1 MSNVYFEPWV
11 GCQYSEG
18 INGKRIMV
26 LGHVHVCDGCDNCGV
41 EKCDDFSTQKVVED
55 YIVWRKKE
63 QYHLQDMKN
72 GFRLTSTLSKLS
84 SDFNQN
90 LKLKK
95 QTFGTRSCFTTIF
108 SWPFPLQLPKLLMM
122 LMSELKSLLYLL

>member
-1 MSNVYFEPWV
+1 MFTFVMDV
-11 GCQYSEG
+11 
-18 INGKRIMV
+18 IIVV
-26 LGHVHVCDGCDNCGV
+26 LKSVMIFLHRRWWKIILFG
-41 EKCDDFSTQKVVED
+41 EKT
-55 YIVWRKKE
+55 E
-63 QYHLQDMKN
+63 QYHLQNMKN

-84 SDFNQN
+84 SDFNQS

>member
-1 MSNVYFEPWV
+1 MFTFVMDV
-11 GCQYSEG
+11 
-18 INGKRIMV
+18 IIVV
-26 LGHVHVCDGCDNCGV
+26 LKSVMIFLPRRWWKIILFG
-41 EKCDDFSTQKVVED
+41 EKT
-55 YIVWRKKE
+55 E

-95 QTFGTRSCFTTIF
+95 QTFGTISCFTTIF
-108 SWPFPLQLPKLLMM
+108 SWPFPLQLPKFLMM
-122 LMSELKSLLYLL
+122 LMSEFKSLLYLL

>member
-1 MSNVYFEPWV
+1 MFTFVMDV
-11 GCQYSEG
+11 
-18 INGKRIMV
+18 IIVV
-26 LGHVHVCDGCDNCGV
+26 LKSVMIFLPRRWWKIILFG
-41 EKCDDFSTQKVVED
+41 EKT
-55 YIVWRKKE
+55 E

-95 QTFGTRSCFTTIF
+95 QTFVFKFVSVPAKWINTSRRHVLNIYTDNHA
-108 SWPFPLQLPKLLMM
+108 
-122 LMSELKSLLYLL
+122 YAR

>member
-55 YIVWRKKE
+55 YIVWRKTE

-84 SDFNQN
+84 SGFNQN

-95 QTFGTRSCFTTIF
+95 QTFGTISCFTTIF
-108 SWPFPLQLPKLLMM
+108 SWPFPLQQPKLLMM

>member
-1 MSNVYFEPWV
+1 MFTFVMDV
-11 GCQYSEG
+11 
-18 INGKRIMV
+18 IIVV
-26 LGHVHVCDGCDNCGV
+26 LKSVMIFLPRRWWKIILFG
-41 EKCDDFSTQKVVED
+41 EKT
-55 YIVWRKKE
+55 E
-63 QYHLQDMKN
+63 QYHPLDMKN

-95 QTFGTRSCFTTIF
+95 QAFGTRSCFTTIF

>member
-1 MSNVYFEPWV
+1 MFTFVMDV
-11 GCQYSEG
+11 
-18 INGKRIMV
+18 IIVV
-26 LGHVHVCDGCDNCGV
+26 LKSVMIFLHRRWWKIILFG
-41 EKCDDFSTQKVVED
+41 EKT
-55 YIVWRKKE
+55 E
-63 QYHLQDMKN
+63 QYHLLDMKN

-95 QTFGTRSCFTTIF
+95 LTFGTRSCFTTIF
-108 SWPFPLQLPKLLMM
+108 SWLFPLQLPKLLMM

>member
-55 YIVWRKKE
+55 YIVWKKTE

-84 SDFNQN
+84 SDFNQS

-95 QTFGTRSCFTTIF
+95 QTFGTRSSFTTIF

>member
-1 MSNVYFEPWV
+1 
-11 GCQYSEG
+11 
-18 INGKRIMV
+18 
-26 LGHVHVCDGCDNCGV
+26 
-41 EKCDDFSTQKVVED
+41 
-55 YIVWRKKE
+55 
-63 QYHLQDMKN
+63 MKN

-95 QTFGTRSCFTTIF
+95 QTFGTISCFTTIF